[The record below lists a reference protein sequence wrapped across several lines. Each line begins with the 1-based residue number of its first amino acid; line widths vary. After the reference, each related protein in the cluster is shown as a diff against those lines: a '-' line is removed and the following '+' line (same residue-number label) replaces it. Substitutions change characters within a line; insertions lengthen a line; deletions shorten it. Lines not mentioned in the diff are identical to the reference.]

1 MDEGPKGAGQSG
13 SAEIL
18 GKEGGRFKTGFCGN
32 DMAECD
38 ALVTPINDGFVDVDA
53 LADIG
58 VARREVRAPS
68 PLAISSGRIAT
79 GA

>member
-1 MDEGPKGAGQSG
+1 
-13 SAEIL
+13 
-18 GKEGGRFKTGFCGN
+18 
-32 DMAECD
+32 MAECD